1 MYFEI
6 VVARLDVGVERLAA
20 LSARLSDVE
29 RRRAQRFRFER
40 DRRRYVVSRARLREL
55 LGERTGDDPRAVELV
70 YGRNGKPALA
80 RTALHFSVS
89 HREELVVY
97 AFARAR
103 EIGVDLEALRPLR
116 DADDIAARF
125 FSRHENETYR
135 ALAPRERTL
144 GFFNCWTRKEAFVKA
159 LGDGLSMPLDDFAVS
174 LAPGEPPEVLQIAR
188 VRGNGGWR
196 LHSFAPQA
204 GFIAA
209 VAIPPG

>member
-6 VVARLDVGVERLAA
+6 VAARLDVGVERVAA
-20 LSARLSDVE
+20 LSARLSDAE
-29 RRRAQRFRFER
+29 RRRAERFRFER
-40 DRRRYVVSRARLREL
+40 DRRRYVVARGRLREL
-55 LGERTGDDPRAVELV
+55 LGERTGEDPRAVELV

-80 RTALHFSVS
+80 QPGLHFSVS
-89 HREELVVY
+89 HRAELVAY
-97 AFARAR
+97 AFAPGR
-103 EIGVDLEALRPLR
+103 EIGVDLEAVRPLP

-135 ALAPRERTL
+135 GLAPRDRTL

-159 LGDGLSMPLDDFAVS
+159 LGDGLSMPLDDFGVS
-174 LAPGEPPEVLQIAR
+174 LAPGERPEVLQIAG
-188 VRGNGGWR
+188 VCGDGGWR

-209 VAIPPG
+209 VAIPPR